1 MKFKT
6 TSYLLLL
13 LLFGCQDKTEQKQK
27 KELTYFDLQGYIET
41 ESSRLSSMSQYI
53 TKTVSV
59 NDSSETQKL
68 RVGDWNKELEIFKD
82 ADINKAAWKGMFKV
96 DKLAGTTHYT
106 SNDEKIPV
114 KKLSIFYKN
123 GDVKNL
129 KGLQIIISNSNMLY
143 ESRDTLIYY
152 PDSVYQIRK
161 SQDILLLSKKNYQI
175 TGKF

>member
-1 MKFKT
+1 MSLKT

-13 LLFGCQDKTEQKQK
+13 LLFGCQDKTEQRQK
-27 KELTYFDLQGYIET
+27 KELTYFDLQGYIEK
-41 ESSRLSSMSQYI
+41 ESSRLTLLSPYI

-59 NDSSETQKL
+59 NDSSETMKL

-96 DKLAGTTHYT
+96 NERAGTTHYT

-123 GDVKNL
+123 GDHKSIQ
-129 KGLQIIISNSNMLY
+129 GLQLIISNSNMLY
-143 ESRDTLIYY
+143 DSRDTLVYY
-152 PDSVYQIRK
+152 PDSVYQVRK